1 MLAPRYVSR
10 DGDDGVPRLEKAAGP
25 AAAPAY
31 RPEQRAEIERSL
43 RHLQPGQAAL
53 DEALQELEAEA
64 RSYHR
69 GGTAAVEK
77 HFVCEWDRVAAL
89 SHELMRALGRLG
101 DIEGRP
107 PDGVGW
113 YGTLFSDEARAVANL
128 NTMARNYLA
137 RAKADDKI
145 LGLRP
150 RVAFLF
156 RVLEIWTQLGGMLR
170 LSRHPRTN
178 RVTGPL
184 ARYFAAATQPVIGG
198 SLESLPDIVR
208 RQKIMAS
215 ARDRWRTL
223 MRQYDANERA
233 NILSWAG
240 TIDWGDRQDEVKA
253 LLADLFGGNG
263 DEP

>member
-1 MLAPRYVSR
+1 M
-10 DGDDGVPRLEKAAGP
+10 LEKAAGP
-25 AAAPAY
+25 AAPAY

-77 HFVCEWDRVAAL
+77 HF
-89 SHELMRALGRLG
+89 GRLC

-107 PDGVGW
+107 SDRVGW

-178 RVTGPL
+178 LVTGPL

-223 MRQYDANERA
+223 MREYDAKKRA